1 MNSQDYFMRNFYEH
15 KLKGNVVDEIEQL
28 NSSFRGYDLPKLAY
42 PTYEEFKLEKG
53 EDYLANDIPFFG
65 GDISAYITYA
75 ALTNQFVNCTLK
87 GVRIRITLLFEE
99 NEVQGMLRIV
109 YSTFFGEDHLYLLG
123 NFSNFQ
129 LFYTEIRDELF
140 KEYLLKYK
148 RAGKDNY
155 ENIKPNTIEGKK
167 FEIQLMHFV
176 FSMWK
181 YKVYPT
187 TETDYNRSEY
197 FLDSIANS
205 IDANLEEL
213 EVGDYKNKVQFYQ
226 ILNSFREKLIA
237 SLHEH
242 QWGSEHF
249 YCVPTSLWN
258 GFFSQSDQT
267 LLRQLVDLSESDRSL
282 RDNVFEF
289 KRRFENCRTIN
300 SKLKKLY
307 SLLIEDFLVI
317 ENRENDPKVNL
328 YQSRRNVKP
337 IISLKLVP
345 NPSYTINLISPQDY
359 ENTDK
364 IFDNLPIF
372 VASEEE

>member
-1 MNSQDYFMRNFYEH
+1 M
-15 KLKGNVVDEIEQL
+15 GNVEQV
-28 NSSFRGYDLPKLAY
+28 
-42 PTYEEFKLEKG
+42 EKG

-65 GDISAYITYA
+65 GDISVYMTYA

-87 GVRIRITLLFEE
+87 GISFRLTVLFKE
-99 NEVQGMLRIV
+99 NEVQDMLRIV
-109 YSTFFGEDHLYLLG
+109 YSMFFGEDHLYSIG
-123 NFSNFQ
+123 SFSNFQ
-129 LFYTEIRDELF
+129 LFYTEIRDVLF
-140 KEYLLKYK
+140 KEYQLKYK

-155 ENIKPNTIEGKK
+155 ENIKPNTIEAKK

-176 FSMWK
+176 FNMWK

-187 TETDYNRSEY
+187 IETDYNRSEY

-205 IDANLEEL
+205 IDINLEEL

-242 QWGSEHF
+242 RWGSEHF
-249 YCVPTSLWN
+249 YCVPTTLWN
-258 GFFSQSDQT
+258 GFFSQSDQVHV
-267 LLRQLVDLSESDRSL
+267 RQLLNLVESDRLL

-289 KRRFENCRTIN
+289 KRRFENCRTNN

-337 IISLKLVP
+337 IISVAIVP

-359 ENTDK
+359 ENIDK
-364 IFDNLPIF
+364 IFDSLPIF
-372 VASEEE
+372 VASEQE